1 MMPMGVKFSMMG
13 GKLKALLSALS
24 LRPFW
29 GKLVLVTYDQV
40 EARKEKA
47 VRFLRD
53 VVGDDDRADEVE
65 DESVEDYAD
74 RKNLTIKNTATRV
87 TRNAGRRTNDMAN
100 GDTKAD
106 LQDAIDQATQI
117 LSDAYTPESSRE
129 DLAAAVG
136 DALDALSGDGGDD
149 DDDVDDSDDSDV
161 VSNARDDAY

>member
-1 MMPMGVKFSMMG
+1 M
-13 GKLKALLSALS
+13 S
-24 LRPFW
+24 LWLFQS
-29 GKLVLVTYDQV
+29 KLVFVTYDQV

-74 RKNLTIKNTATRV
+74 RKGLVIKNPQ
-87 TRNAGRRTNDMAN
+87 RRTTDMAN

-136 DALDALSGDGGDD
+136 DALDALSGDGDDNGDD
-149 DDDVDDSDDSDV
+149 LDDDDDSDV
-161 VSNARDDAY
+161 VSNAADDAY

>member
-1 MMPMGVKFSMMG
+1 
-13 GKLKALLSALS
+13 
-24 LRPFW
+24 
-29 GKLVLVTYDQV
+29 VTYDQV

-53 VVGDDDRADEVE
+53 VVRDDDRADEVE

-74 RKNLTIKNTATRV
+74 RKGLVIKNPQK
-87 TRNAGRRTNDMAN
+87 RTTDMAN

-136 DALDALSGDGGDD
+136 DALDALCGDGGDD
-149 DDDVDDSDDSDV
+149 DDDVDDDDDSDFV
-161 VSNARDDAY
+161 DKASDDYAD